1 MKTSISAK
9 TLMVVAVALGGCV
22 GTVNAPKSG
31 GGNAPPGS
39 GAGTNAASGN
49 GNGTSTGSGST
60 ATAGNTQGGSST
72 TAGGGTSTGSAGTG
86 TGTGAVATPAVVA
99 TDPGRVTLHRLNR
112 AEYNNTVADLFG
124 TTSRPADAFPA
135 DDPGGDFDNI
145 ADVLSLSPLHLSM
158 YQTAAQTLLD
168 EAFSNATERAKLVTC
183 DLVGQGTTCAR
194 TVLASFMPRAWRRPV
209 APSDVDTRMTV
220 VSTATAQG
228 QTTEQ
233 ALKLALTSVLMSPN
247 FVFRVELDPDPV
259 STVPHPLSGYEL
271 ASRLSYF
278 LWSTMPDD
286 GLMQA
291 AADGSIMTPTTLS
304 AQADR
309 MLASPKAQALVSNFA
324 GQWLYIRQTQQ
335 LQPDPTAF
343 PKFDQPLRDA
353 MQSEAE
359 MLFRDVALNGA
370 PVDTLL
376 TAPYLYANDRLAQHY
391 GLAAV
396 NSTTPVKVALTGTSH
411 RGGIL
416 AQGGF
421 LTATSHPVKTSPVK
435 RGKWVLNQLLCFDV
449 PPPPPGVQTNL
460 DNSTVTGTLRQV
472 LEAHRA
478 DPNCS
483 SCHMLMDPIG
493 FGLEN
498 YDAVG
503 AYRTQDSG
511 LDIDSAG
518 KLPSGATFS
527 GTDQLSALVAADP
540 SFPGCVVQKLY
551 AYALGRLP
559 DKTPTLMDT
568 QTLASITTSFKG
580 SGLAFKTLVKQIVTA
595 PTFLNRR
602 GEPVA
607 P

>member
-1 MKTSISAK
+1 MKTSDLIKA
-9 TLMVVAVALGGCV
+9 LVVATVTLTLGGCV
-22 GTVNAPKSG
+22 GTIKDPASGPKSG
-31 GGNAPPGS
+31 PGS
-39 GAGTNAASGN
+39 SATGGGSTVSGGAPTSGN
-49 GNGTSTGSGST
+49 GATSSQPAGGTGSAVGPGGTAQAGGGSVTNPTPT
-60 ATAGNTQGGSST
+60 ATA
-72 TAGGGTSTGSAGTG
+72 
-86 TGTGAVATPAVVA
+86 PA

-124 TTSRPADAFPA
+124 TTLRPADAFPA

-168 EAFSNATERAKLVTC
+168 EALSNPAERARLVTC
-183 DLVGQGTTCAR
+183 DLTAPGTACAR
-194 TVLASFMPRAWRRPV
+194 SILASFMPRAWRRPV
-209 APSDVDTRMTV
+209 DGSDVDTHLAV
-220 VSTATAQG
+220 VANGIAQG
-228 QTTEQ
+228 LTTEA
-233 ALKLALTSVLMSPN
+233 ALELALTAVLMSPH
-247 FVFRVELDPDPV
+247 FVFRVELDPDPL
-259 STVPHPLSGYEL
+259 SLVPHPLGGYEL

-286 GLMQA
+286 GLMKA
-291 AADGSIMTPTTLS
+291 AGDGSLLDASTLAS
-304 AQADR
+304 QVDR
-309 MLASPKAQALVSNFA
+309 MLASPKAESLVTNFA

-343 PKFDQPLRDA
+343 PSFDQPLRDA

-359 MLFRDVALNGA
+359 LLFRDVALGGA

-376 TAPYLYANDRLAQHY
+376 TANYLYANDRLASHY
-391 GLAAV
+391 GLPPVGSAR
-396 NSTTPVKVALTGTSH
+396 PVKVALGAGNH

-416 AQGGF
+416 AQAGF

-449 PPPPPGVQTNL
+449 PPPPPGVQTSL

-472 LEAHRA
+472 LEAHRS

-483 SCHMLMDPIG
+483 SCHLLMDPIG

-518 KLPSGATFS
+518 QLPSGATFS
-527 GTDQLSALVAADP
+527 GAAQLSALVAADP

-559 DKTPTLMDT
+559 DRTPTQMDG
-568 QTLASITTSFKG
+568 QTLASITASFRG
-580 SGLAFKTLVKQIVTA
+580 NGLAFKDLVKSIVTA

>member
-1 MKTSISAK
+1 MKTSNFAK
-9 TLMVVAVALGGCV
+9 AIVVITVTVGGCV
-22 GTVNAPKSG
+22 GTINGPKSG
-31 GGNAPPGS
+31 PGSS
-39 GAGTNAASGN
+39 GAGTGSPVSGGAPASGN
-49 GNGTSTGSGST
+49 GGTPSQPAAGAGSVGPGGTAQGGGGSAAGPTGSPT
-60 ATAGNTQGGSST
+60 T
-72 TAGGGTSTGSAGTG
+72 TAA
-86 TGTGAVATPAVVA
+86 A

-124 TTSRPADAFPA
+124 TSLRPADAFPA

-168 EAFSNATERAKLVTC
+168 EALSNPAERARLVTC
-183 DLVGQGTTCAR
+183 DLTAPGTACAR
-194 TVLASFMPRAWRRPV
+194 SILGAFMPRAWRRPV
-209 APSDVDTRMTV
+209 DGSDVDTHMAV
-220 VSTATAQG
+220 VTTGIAQG
-228 QTTEQ
+228 LTTEA
-233 ALKLALTSVLMSPN
+233 ALELALTAVLMSPH
-247 FVFRVELDPDPV
+247 FVFRVELDPDPL
-259 STVPHPLSGYEL
+259 SLAPHPLGGYEL

-286 GLMQA
+286 GLMKA
-291 AADGSIMTPTTLS
+291 AGDGSLLDAGTLAS
-304 AQADR
+304 QVDR
-309 MLASPKAQALVSNFA
+309 MLASPKAESLVSNFA

-343 PKFDQPLRDA
+343 PSFDQPLRDA

-359 MLFRDVALNGA
+359 LLFRDVALNGA

-376 TAPYLYANDRLAQHY
+376 TATYLYANDRLASHY
-391 GLAAV
+391 GLPPVGSA
-396 NSTTPVKVALTGTSH
+396 TPVKVALGVGNH

-416 AQGGF
+416 AQAGF

-449 PPPPPGVQTNL
+449 PPPPPGVQTSL

-472 LEAHRA
+472 LEAHRS

-483 SCHMLMDPIG
+483 SCHLLMDPIG

-518 KLPSGATFS
+518 QLPSGATFS
-527 GTDQLSALVAADP
+527 GAAQLSALVAADP

-559 DKTPTLMDT
+559 DRTPTQMDG
-568 QTLASITTSFKG
+568 QTLASITASFRG
-580 SGLAFKTLVKQIVTA
+580 NGLAFKTLVKSIVTA

>member
-1 MKTSISAK
+1 MKTSNFAK
-9 TLMVVAVALGGCV
+9 ALVVVAVTVTVGGCV
-22 GTVNAPKSG
+22 GTINGPKSG
-31 GGNAPPGS
+31 PGSS
-39 GAGTNAASGN
+39 GAGTGSSVSGGAPASGN
-49 GNGTSTGSGST
+49 GGTPSQPAAGAGSVGPGGTAQGGGGSAASPTGSPT
-60 ATAGNTQGGSST
+60 
-72 TAGGGTSTGSAGTG
+72 
-86 TGTGAVATPAVVA
+86 A

-124 TTSRPADAFPA
+124 TSLRPADAFPA

-168 EAFSNATERAKLVTC
+168 EALSNPAERARLVTC
-183 DLVGQGTTCAR
+183 DLTAPGTACAR
-194 TVLASFMPRAWRRPV
+194 SILGAFMPRAWRRPV
-209 APSDVDTRMTV
+209 DGSDVDTHMAV
-220 VSTATAQG
+220 VTTGIAQG
-228 QTTEQ
+228 LTTEA
-233 ALKLALTSVLMSPN
+233 ALELALTAVLMSPH
-247 FVFRVELDPDPV
+247 FVFRVELDPDPL
-259 STVPHPLSGYEL
+259 SLVPHPLGGYEL

-286 GLMQA
+286 GLMKA
-291 AADGSIMTPTTLS
+291 AGDGSLLDAGTLAS
-304 AQADR
+304 QVDR
-309 MLASPKAQALVSNFA
+309 MLASPKAESLVSNFA

-335 LQPDPTAF
+335 LQPDPTTF
-343 PKFDQPLRDA
+343 PSFDQPLRDA

-359 MLFRDVALNGA
+359 LLFRDVALNGA

-376 TAPYLYANDRLAQHY
+376 TATYLYANDRLASHY
-391 GLAAV
+391 GLPPVGSA
-396 NSTTPVKVALTGTSH
+396 TPVKVALGVGNH

-416 AQGGF
+416 AQAGF

-449 PPPPPGVQTNL
+449 PPPPPGVQTSL

-472 LEAHRA
+472 LEAHRS

-483 SCHMLMDPIG
+483 SCHLLMDPIG

-518 KLPSGATFS
+518 QLPSGATFS
-527 GTDQLSALVAADP
+527 GAAQLSALVAADP

-559 DKTPTLMDT
+559 DRTPTQMDG
-568 QTLASITTSFKG
+568 QTLASITASFRG
-580 SGLAFKTLVKQIVTA
+580 NGLAFKTLVKSIVTA

>member
-1 MKTSISAK
+1 MKTSNFAK
-9 TLMVVAVALGGCV
+9 ALVVITVTVGGCV
-22 GTVNAPKSG
+22 GTINGPKSG
-31 GGNAPPGS
+31 PGSS
-39 GAGTNAASGN
+39 GAGTGSPVSGGAPASGN
-49 GNGTSTGSGST
+49 GGTPSQPAAGAGSVGPGGTAQGGGGSAAGPTGSPT
-60 ATAGNTQGGSST
+60 T
-72 TAGGGTSTGSAGTG
+72 TAA
-86 TGTGAVATPAVVA
+86 A

-124 TTSRPADAFPA
+124 TSLRPADAFPA

-168 EAFSNATERAKLVTC
+168 EALSNPAERARLVTC
-183 DLVGQGTTCAR
+183 DLTAPGTACAR
-194 TVLASFMPRAWRRPV
+194 SILGAFMPRAWRRPV
-209 APSDVDTRMTV
+209 DGSDVDTHMAV
-220 VSTATAQG
+220 VTTGIAQG
-228 QTTEQ
+228 LTTEA
-233 ALKLALTSVLMSPN
+233 ALELALTAVLMSPH
-247 FVFRVELDPDPV
+247 FVFRVELDPDPL
-259 STVPHPLSGYEL
+259 SLAPHPLGGYEL

-286 GLMQA
+286 GLMKA
-291 AADGSIMTPTTLS
+291 AGDGSLLDAGTLAS
-304 AQADR
+304 QVDR
-309 MLASPKAQALVSNFA
+309 MLASPKAESLVSNFA

-343 PKFDQPLRDA
+343 PSFDQPLRDA

-359 MLFRDVALNGA
+359 LLFRDVALNGA

-376 TAPYLYANDRLAQHY
+376 TATYLYANDRLASHY
-391 GLAAV
+391 GLPPVGSA
-396 NSTTPVKVALTGTSH
+396 TPVKVALGVGNH

-416 AQGGF
+416 AQAGF

-449 PPPPPGVQTNL
+449 PPPPPGVQTSL

-472 LEAHRA
+472 LEAHRS

-483 SCHMLMDPIG
+483 SCHLLMDPIG

-518 KLPSGATFS
+518 QLPSGATFS
-527 GTDQLSALVAADP
+527 GAAQLSALVAADP

-559 DKTPTLMDT
+559 DRTPTQMDG
-568 QTLASITTSFKG
+568 QTLASITASFRG
-580 SGLAFKTLVKQIVTA
+580 NGLAFKTLVKSIVTA